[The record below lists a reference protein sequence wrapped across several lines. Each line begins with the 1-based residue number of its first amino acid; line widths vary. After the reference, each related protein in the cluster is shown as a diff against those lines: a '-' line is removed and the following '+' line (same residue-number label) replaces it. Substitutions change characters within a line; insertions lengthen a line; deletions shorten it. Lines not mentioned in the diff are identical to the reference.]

1 MKRAKLGLLLL
12 AGGATLA
19 GCHTVDVSDT
29 ATAETAAR
37 IADGSLVSEG
47 QDDLPRT
54 RVARKERTR
63 RTGDGRPTWNVA
75 EGSRQSDSLVRASLE
90 VPPAPDGEPEKAPAP
105 TLLTEEPQRP
115 PSNRDC
121 MTPGTLREFESLA
134 LTSNPSLGEAQAR
147 VEALR
152 GKWVQVGLL
161 PNPTAGYAASEVG
174 NEGHSG
180 QQGFY
185 VGQEF
190 VTGGKL
196 RLNRNVT
203 SQEIRRASQ
212 RLEAQRQRVL
222 TDVRIGYYDV
232 LIAQRRVELSRELQQ
247 STTEALK
254 MVRASVEAKDVAT
267 KSDELQARVENE
279 SAAILVQN
287 AEAARTSA
295 WLQLAAVAGNPGM
308 PQSMVSGD
316 VGSELPEVDFEE
328 ARARLLAASPEMGA
342 AMAEVNRARWSIS
355 QAKAQVVP
363 NVDLQTM
370 RQRDNSTGY
379 WITGIQ
385 ATVPVPV
392 LNRNQGGIRQAQ
404 AELVAAH
411 RAADRVEL
419 SLDRRLALTY
429 QQFISSRQRA
439 DRYAKQILPNIRETY
454 NLVNKGYKAGE
465 SSFLQ
470 LLTAQ
475 RTYVQANLT
484 YLDAVRD
491 TWAAFFEIEGLLL
504 RGSLDQTSTSE

>member
-1 MKRAKLGLLLL
+1 MKRAKFGLLLL

-37 IADGSLVSEG
+37 ISDGSLVAEG
-47 QDDLPRT
+47 QDYLPRT

-63 RTGDGRPTWNVA
+63 RAGDSRPAWNVA
-75 EGSRQSDSLVRASLE
+75 EGSGQSDSLVRASLE
-90 VPPAPDGEPEKAPAP
+90 VPPAPAGEPEKAPAP

-121 MTPGTLREFESLA
+121 LNPGTLREFESLA

-147 VEALR
+147 VDALR

-232 LIAQRRVELSRELQQ
+232 LIAQRRVELSKELQQ
-247 STTEALK
+247 TTTRGLETVNAIVK
-254 MVRASVEAKDVAT
+254 AQEGT
-267 KSDELQARVENE
+267 KSDVLQARVEAE
-279 SAAILVQN
+279 TAAVLVQN
-287 AEAARTSA
+287 AEAAQASA

-308 PQSMVSGD
+308 PQRSVSGD
-316 VGSELPEVDFEE
+316 IGSELPEVDFEE

-355 QAKAQVVP
+355 QAKAQVIP

-370 RQRDNSTGY
+370 RQRDNSSGY

-454 NLVNKGYKAGE
+454 NLVNNSYKAGE
-465 SSFLQ
+465 SNFLQ

>member
-1 MKRAKLGLLLL
+1 
-12 AGGATLA
+12 
-19 GCHTVDVSDT
+19 
-29 ATAETAAR
+29 
-37 IADGSLVSEG
+37 
-47 QDDLPRT
+47 
-54 RVARKERTR
+54 
-63 RTGDGRPTWNVA
+63 
-75 EGSRQSDSLVRASLE
+75 
-90 VPPAPDGEPEKAPAP
+90 
-105 TLLTEEPQRP
+105 
-115 PSNRDC
+115 

-429 QQFISSRQRA
+429 Q
-439 DRYAKQILPNIRETY
+439 
-454 NLVNKGYKAGE
+454 
-465 SSFLQ
+465 
-470 LLTAQ
+470 
-475 RTYVQANLT
+475 
-484 YLDAVRD
+484 
-491 TWAAFFEIEGLLL
+491 
-504 RGSLDQTSTSE
+504 

>member
-1 MKRAKLGLLLL
+1 
-12 AGGATLA
+12 
-19 GCHTVDVSDT
+19 
-29 ATAETAAR
+29 
-37 IADGSLVSEG
+37 
-47 QDDLPRT
+47 
-54 RVARKERTR
+54 
-63 RTGDGRPTWNVA
+63 
-75 EGSRQSDSLVRASLE
+75 
-90 VPPAPDGEPEKAPAP
+90 
-105 TLLTEEPQRP
+105 
-115 PSNRDC
+115 
-121 MTPGTLREFESLA
+121 
-134 LTSNPSLGEAQAR
+134 
-147 VEALR
+147 
-152 GKWVQVGLL
+152 VQVGLA

-203 SQEIRRASQ
+203 SQEVRRASQ
-212 RLEAQRQRVL
+212 RLEGQKQRVL

-232 LIAQRRVELSRELQQ
+232 LVAQRRVELTKELQL
-247 STTEALK
+247 TTTRGLEAVNAIVK
-254 MVRASVEAKDVAT
+254 AQEGS
-267 KSDELQARVENE
+267 KSDVLQARVEAE
-279 SAAILVQN
+279 SALVLVQN
-287 AEAARTSA
+287 AEAAHASA
-295 WLQLAAVAGNPGM
+295 WLQLAAVVGNPGM
-308 PQSMVSGD
+308 PQSTVSGD
-316 VGSELPEVDFEE
+316 LTSELPRVDFEE
-328 ARARLLAASPEMGA
+328 ARARLLSASPEMGA
-342 AMAEVNRARWSIS
+342 ASSEVNRARWSIN
-355 QAKAQVVP
+355 QAKAQVIP
-363 NVDLQTM
+363 NVDLQTT

-385 ATVPVPV
+385 ATVPVPI

-439 DRYAKQILPNIRETY
+439 DRYANHILPNIRETL
-454 NLVNKGYKAGE
+454 NLVNSSYKAGE

-470 LLTAQ
+470 LLTTQ

-491 TWAAFFEIEGLLL
+491 TWAAYFEIEGLLL
-504 RGSLDQTSTSE
+504 RGSLDQTSTTE

>member
-1 MKRAKLGLLLL
+1 MRRAKLGILVL
-12 AGGATLA
+12 AGGVTLA

-29 ATAETAAR
+29 ATAQTAA
-37 IADGSLVSEG
+37 
-47 QDDLPRT
+47 Q
-54 RVARKERTR
+54 
-63 RTGDGRPTWNVA
+63 VA
-75 EGSRQSDSLVRASLE
+75 EGSLTLEGQDPIPRTSLTPKERKRPTRHASLAWDASAE
-90 VPPAPDGEPEKAPAP
+90 SKRPDTFVRTSLELPRPPDGASEKTSTSERLAD
-105 TLLTEEPQRP
+105 EPQRP
-115 PSNRDC
+115 PADRDC
-121 MTPGTLREFESLA
+121 LTPGTLREFESLA
-134 LTSNPSLGEAQAR
+134 LLSNPSLGESQAR
-147 VEALR
+147 VDALR
-152 GKWVQVGLL
+152 GKWVQVGLA

-203 SQEIRRASQ
+203 SQEVRRASQ
-212 RLEAQRQRVL
+212 RLEAQKQRVL

-232 LIAQRRVELSRELQQ
+232 LVAQRRVELTKELQQ
-247 STTEALK
+247 TTTRGLEAVNAIVK
-254 MVRASVEAKDVAT
+254 AQEGS
-267 KSDELQARVENE
+267 KSDVLQARVEAE
-279 SAAILVQN
+279 SASVLVQN
-287 AEAARTSA
+287 AEAAHASA
-295 WLQLAAVAGNPGM
+295 WLQLAAVVGNPEM
-308 PQSMVSGD
+308 PQSTVSGD
-316 VGSELPEVDFEE
+316 LTSELPHVDFEE
-328 ARARLLAASPEMGA
+328 ARTRLLSASPEMGA
-342 AMAEVNRARWSIS
+342 ASADVNRARWSIN
-355 QAKAQVVP
+355 QAKAQVIP
-363 NVDLQTM
+363 NVDLQTT

-379 WITGIQ
+379 WVTGIQ

-404 AELVAAH
+404 AELVAAR

-439 DRYAKQILPNIRETY
+439 DRYANQILPNIRETLS
-454 NLVNKGYKAGE
+454 LVNSGYKAGE

-470 LLTAQ
+470 LLTTQ

-491 TWAAFFEIEGLLL
+491 TWAAYFEIEGLLL
-504 RGSLDQTSTSE
+504 RGSLDQTSTTE